1 MREARSRQ
9 PSHPRTLTPRYL
21 PVMQLPGHVFLITGG
36 ASGLG
41 AATARRF
48 VEQGARVVIADLN
61 AQAGEQLAADLGP
74 AQALFQHT
82 DVASADSG
90 QAAVDTALRH
100 FGGLRGL
107 INCAGIL
114 GGARVAGREG
124 PHDLASFE
132 KVIRVNL
139 IGTFNMLRLAAAAMA
154 TSAPNAEGERGVI
167 INTASVAAYEGQIGQ
182 AAYSASKGGVASMT
196 LPIARELA
204 RFGIRVVA
212 IAPGIFETAMM
223 ESAPAAVRQSLE
235 AQAVFPPRLG
245 RAEEYAQFAQ
255 QIVENPMLNGCVLR
269 LDGAVRM
276 AAK

>member
-1 MREARSRQ
+1 M
-9 PSHPRTLTPRYL
+9 H
-21 PVMQLPGHVFLITGG
+21 LPGHVFLITGG

-48 VEQGARVVIADLN
+48 AQQGAKVVIADTN
-61 AQAGEQLAADLGP
+61 AEAGERLADELGG
-74 AQALFQHT
+74 ARALFQPT
-82 DVASADSG
+82 DVTEEGSG
-90 QAAVDTALRH
+90 QTAVDACLRH
-100 FGGLRGL
+100 FGGLHGL
-107 INCAGIL
+107 VNCAGIL
-114 GGARVAGREG
+114 AGARVVGREG
-124 PHDLASFE
+124 PHDLALFE

-139 IGTFNMLRLAAAAMA
+139 VGTFNMLRLAAAAMTASAA
-154 TSAPNAEGERGVI
+154 TADGERGVI
-167 INTASVAAYEGQIGQ
+167 INTASVAAFEGQIGQ

-223 ESAPAAVRQSLE
+223 HAAPDAVRQSLE

-245 RAEEYAQFAQ
+245 RPEEYALFVQ
-255 QIVENPMLNGCVLR
+255 QIVENPMLNGAILR

>member
-1 MREARSRQ
+1 MD
-9 PSHPRTLTPRYL
+9 LF
-21 PVMQLPGHVFLITGG
+21 GHIFLITGG

-48 VEQGARVVIADLN
+48 VEHEAKVVIADLN
-61 AQAGEQLAADLGP
+61 AAAGEQLAHELGP
-74 AQALFQHT
+74 TKALFQLT
-82 DVASADSG
+82 DVTSAESG
-90 QAAVDTALRH
+90 QAAVDAALRH
-100 FGGLRGL
+100 FGGLSGL
-107 INCAGIL
+107 VNCAGIL

-124 PHDLASFE
+124 PHDLALFE

-139 IGTFNMLRLAAAAMA
+139 VGTFNMLRLAAAAMTA
-154 TSAPNAEGERGVI
+154 SAPNAKGERGVI
-167 INTASVAAYEGQIGQ
+167 INTASVAAFEGQIGQ

-223 ESAPAAVRQSLE
+223 EAAPEAVRQSLE
-235 AQAVFPPRLG
+235 AQAVFPTRLG
-245 RAEEYAQFAQ
+245 RAEEYAQFVQ